1 MFSDLEKKIKQ
12 KKITIGIVGLGY
24 VGLPLARTFCKNK
37 IKVFGFDTDKNKI
50 SKLKKGISYINYFNN
65 HDIKDMHKNFECFS
79 KFENISKCDAIIL
92 CLPTPIKKNKSPE
105 MKYIIN
111 SIKLIKKYLRYDQI
125 LSLESTTYP
134 GTSEEVI
141 LPYLKRFNLGKN
153 FFLIYSPE
161 REDPG
166 NKKFSNDKIP
176 KVVGGYTKKCLKI
189 GSQLYKL
196 MGTKI
201 VEVSSLKVAEMTKL
215 LENIYRSVNIGLV
228 NELKMLC
235 LKMNID
241 IFEIIDAAK
250 TKPFGFHA
258 FYPGPGYG
266 GHCIPI
272 DPFLLSWKAKKYN
285 FQTKFIELSGKINEK
300 MPNIICHKVE
310 RFLKN
315 KKNRS
320 CLIVGVAYKKNVDD
334 MRESPSLQI
343 FKNLEKHKIKCDYYD
358 PYIKEI
364 KHVRKLNKVKKSI
377 RLTAV
382 NIKKYD
388 VVVLATDHD
397 NIDYDELKKHS
408 SMIFDC
414 RGRYSKNNYKN
425 VQQI

>member
-1 MFSDLEKKIKQ
+1 
-12 KKITIGIVGLGY
+12 
-24 VGLPLARTFCKNK
+24 
-37 IKVFGFDTDKNKI
+37 
-50 SKLKKGISYINYFNN
+50 
-65 HDIKDMHKNFECFS
+65 MHKNFDCFS

-105 MKYIIN
+105 MKYIVN
-111 SIKLIKKYLRYDQI
+111 SIKLIKKYLRYGQV

-166 NKKFSNDKIP
+166 NKKYSNDRIP

-201 VEVSSLKVAEMTKL
+201 IEVSSIKVAEMTKL

-300 MPNIICHKVE
+300 MPKIICDKVD
-310 RFLKN
+310 RILKN

-320 CLIVGVAYKKNVDD
+320 CLIIGVAYKKNVDD

-343 FKNLEKHKIKCDYYD
+343 FENLEKRKIRCDYYD

-364 KHVRKLNKVKKSI
+364 KHVRKFNKVKKSI
-377 RLTAV
+377 KLTAA

-397 NIDYDELKKHS
+397 IIDYDTLKKHS

-425 VQQI
+425 VQQV

>member
-1 MFSDLEKKIKQ
+1 MFSHLVKKIKQ
-12 KKITIGIVGLGY
+12 KKIIIGIVGLGY

-37 IKVFGFDTDKNKI
+37 IKVFGFDTDSKKI
-50 SKLKKGISYINYFNN
+50 DKLKKGISYINYFKNS
-65 HDIKDMHKNFECFS
+65 DIKKMHKNFQCFS
-79 KFENISKCDAIIL
+79 SFESITKCDAIIL
-92 CLPTPIKKNKSPE
+92 CLPTPIKQNKSPE

-111 SIKLIKKYLRYDQI
+111 SMKLIRKFLRNNQI

-141 LPYLKRFNLGKN
+141 LPYLKKFNVGNN

-176 KVVGGYTKKCLKI
+176 KVVGGYTEKCLKI
-189 GSQLYKL
+189 GTQLYKL
-196 MGTKI
+196 METKI
-201 VEVSSLKVAEMTKL
+201 IQVSSLKVAEMTKL

-235 LKMNID
+235 IKMNIN
-241 IFEIIDAAK
+241 IFEIINAAK

-272 DPFLLSWKAKKYN
+272 DPFLLSWKAKRYN
-285 FQTKFIELSGKINEK
+285 FQTKFIELSGKINEN
-300 MPNIICHKVE
+300 MPKIICGKIE

-315 KKNRS
+315 KQKKS
-320 CLIVGVAYKKNVDD
+320 CLIIGVAYKKNVDD
-334 MRESPSLQI
+334 MRESPSLEI
-343 FKNLEKHKIKCDYYD
+343 LENLERKKIKCDYYD

-364 KHVRKLNKVKKSI
+364 KYLRKFDRIKKSI
-377 RLTAV
+377 KLTPE

-388 VVVLATDHD
+388 LIILATDHD
-397 NIDYDELKKHS
+397 NINYNLLKKNS
-408 SMIFDC
+408 SMVFDC
-414 RGRYSKNNYKN
+414 RGRYSKNNFKN